1 MNSKKKGNKGELE
14 LLDIFRRHGYRAN
27 RNDQRYVGGVD
38 RPDISLTMNGI
49 RYHVEVKRTERLRLH
64 EAMEQA
70 VHDSNG
76 HAVPVVVHR
85 RNRDAWLITMRLDDF
100 MQR

>member
-1 MNSKKKGNKGELE
+1 MNSKRKGNKGELE
-14 LLDIFRRHGYRAN
+14 LLDIFRRHGHSAY
-27 RNDQRYVGGVD
+27 RNDQTFVGGVD

-85 RNRDAWLITMRLDDF
+85 RNRDSWLITMRLDDF

>member
-14 LLDIFRRHGYRAN
+14 LLDIFRRHGYPAH
-27 RNDQRYVGGVD
+27 RNDQRFVGGVD

>member
-1 MNSKKKGNKGELE
+1 MNSKRKGNQGELE
-14 LLDIFRRHGYRAN
+14 LLGIFKQHGYLAK
-27 RNDQRYVGGVD
+27 RNDQRFVGGVD
-38 RPDISLTMNGI
+38 RPDISLQMNGT

-70 VHDSNG
+70 IHDSNG

-85 RNRDAWLITMRLDDF
+85 RNRDAWLITMRLEDF
-100 MQR
+100 L